1 MLSIIRSN
9 RLSIVWTLLR
19 IWIGWQWLEAGLH
32 KFSDPKWMESGVALK
47 GYWAKALGLVPNSTP
62 SIKYGWY
69 QGFIQGLHDG
79 GSHVWFAKMVV
90 LGEIMVGAALIL
102 GTATVFSLLVGAFM
116 NMNYMLAGS
125 TSSNPV
131 MYTAAIVL
139 LIAGPTAYYYG
150 IDRYLV
156 SFYKR
161 YRTGRGIF
169 PGKSALAS
177 K

>member
-19 IWIGWQWLEAGLH
+19 IWIGWQWLEAGL
-32 KFSDPKWMESGVALK
+32 KKVSDPKWMDSGVALK
-47 GYWAKALGLVPNSTP
+47 GYWAKALGIVPNSAPT
-62 SIKYGWY
+62 IKYGWY
-69 QGFIQGLHDG
+69 QGFIQALHDG
-79 GSHVWFAKMVV
+79 GHNVWFAKIVV
-90 LGEIMVGAALIL
+90 FGEILTGAALIL

-131 MYTAAIVL
+131 MYTAAIIL
-139 LIAGPTAYYYG
+139 LIAGPAAYYYG
-150 IDRYLV
+150 VDRYLIN
-156 SFYKR
+156 FYKR
-161 YRTGRGIF
+161 YRGGKGIL
-169 PGKSALAS
+169 PGKSSLSS